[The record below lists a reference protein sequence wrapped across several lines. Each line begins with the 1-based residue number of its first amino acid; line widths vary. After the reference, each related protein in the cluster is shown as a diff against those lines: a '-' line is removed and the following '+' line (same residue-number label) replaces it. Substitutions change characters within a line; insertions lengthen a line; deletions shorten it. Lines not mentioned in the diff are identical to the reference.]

1 MLLTYELLFQ
11 RPALVDGTSRRRGPE
26 PAERQFPRQ
35 VRARTL
41 GHRPTLHGKN
51 KESAFV
57 GFSMTAEVELKNVL
71 DADDENSQHC
81 TTMTELHLKRAL

>member
-41 GHRPTLHGKN
+41 GHRPSLHGKN
-51 KESAFV
+51 LSLWD
-57 GFSMTAEVELKNVL
+57 SQWELKLN
-71 DADDENSQHC
+71 
-81 TTMTELHLKRAL
+81 